1 MMITG
6 THHLIFLRWLL
17 LATVIGF
24 LVYVLWDTH
33 ILTGMLAA
41 DRTWICTSITILF
54 VLTSFHCAYRSYL
67 ISREHKILLQ
77 IKSNLHH
84 YNAYDIETTNLPDTQ
99 NRAQSPVARYIFH
112 VTKANQSEPEN
123 LHAEVLAESLRGQHQ
138 VGWFITGLVIKLGL
152 LGTVIGFGF
161 MLSSV
166 GSIESLEISNMEN
179 LMQKMTQGMGI
190 ALNTTMFG
198 LVCSIF
204 LGVQYLFLDRSADG
218 VAVETINFAQKL
230 KLTTITKTQD
240 T

>member
-1 MMITG
+1 MISG
-6 THHLIFLRWLL
+6 NHHLIFLRWLL
-17 LATVIGF
+17 LAIMISF
-24 LVYVLWDTH
+24 LVYLLWDTH

-67 ISREHKILLQ
+67 ISREHKTLQQ
-77 IKSNLHH
+77 IKHNLRL
-84 YNAYDIETTNLPDTQ
+84 NPTDEINVIDLS
-99 NRAQSPVARYIFH
+99 AQQSKTVSAVARYIFH
-112 VTKANQSEPEN
+112 VTQTRQAEPEN
-123 LHAEVLAESLRGQHQ
+123 LHAEVLAETLRGQHQ
-138 VGWFITGLVIKLGL
+138 VGWFITGLLIKLGL

-166 GSIESLEISNMEN
+166 GSIESLEISNMES

-198 LVCSIF
+198 LVCSMF
-204 LGVQYLFLDRSADG
+204 LGIQYLFLDRSADG

-230 KLTTITKTQD
+230 KLATHPL
-240 T
+240 

>member
-1 MMITG
+1 MSG
-6 THHLIFLRWLL
+6 TQHLIFLRWLL
-17 LATVIGF
+17 LAMVIGF
-24 LVYVLWDTH
+24 LVYVLWDTR

-67 ISREHKILLQ
+67 ISREHKTLLQ
-77 IKSNLHH
+77 IKHNLRL
-84 YNAYDIETTNLPDTQ
+84 NPSDEINVIDLSSQQSKAV
-99 NRAQSPVARYIFH
+99 SPVARYIFH
-112 VTKANQSEPEN
+112 TSKAKESEPES
-123 LHAEVLAESLRGQHQ
+123 LHAEILTESLRGQHQ

-152 LGTVIGFGF
+152 LGTVIGFGI

-166 GSIESLEISNMEN
+166 GSIDSLEISNMEN

-204 LGVQYLFLDRSADG
+204 LGIQYLFLDRSADG

-230 KLTTITKTQD
+230 KLATHPLPVK
-240 T
+240 

>member
-1 MMITG
+1 MTRNY
-6 THHLIFLRWLL
+6 HLIFLRWLL
-17 LATVIGF
+17 LATMIGF

-41 DRTWICTSITILF
+41 DRTWICASITILF
-54 VLTSFHCAYRSYL
+54 ILTSFHCAYRSYL

-77 IKSNLHH
+77 IKSNLRH
-84 YNAYDIETTNLPDTQ
+84 YNAYNIETANLSDAE

-112 VTKANQSEPEN
+112 VTEANQPETEN
-123 LHAEVLAESLRGQHQ
+123 LHAEMLTESLRGQHQ
-138 VGWFITGLVIKLGL
+138 AGWFVTGLVIKLGL

-204 LGVQYLFLDRSADG
+204 LGIQYLFLDRSADG
-218 VAVETINFAQKL
+218 VAVQTIDFAQKL
-230 KLTTITKTQD
+230 KLSAHSLTAS
-240 T
+240 